1 LKLKIIKRCFIV
13 AGDSGYPL
21 RPWLLTPI
29 TNATPGTAEEY
40 YTDIHCKTRNTVE
53 RCIGVL
59 KARWRCLLS
68 HRVLHYHHTIVAKI
82 INAGCV
88 LHNIANRA
96 RLPVPDLPQEE
107 SARDFVRQQEPV
119 GPPIDPSQTE
129 LVAGR
134 HQRAII
140 VQRLWRTRQ

>member
-1 LKLKIIKRCFIV
+1 MTSSLHI

-29 TNATPGTAEEY
+29 TNAVPGSAEEY
-40 YTDIHCKTRNTVE
+40 YTDIHCRARNTIE

-68 HRVLHYHHTIVAKI
+68 HRVLHYHHSTVAKM
-82 INAGCV
+82 INACSV

-96 RLPVPDLPQEE
+96 RLPVPVLPQEE
-107 SARDFVRQQEPV
+107 FTRDCTRQIPV
-119 GPPIDPSQTE
+119 TTPLESSQSE
-129 LVAGR
+129 LEAGR
-134 HQRAII
+134 NQRAII
-140 VQRLWRTRQ
+140 VQRLWRNR